1 MKREKTCD
9 GDTEGISFLREG
21 CFCQFGRERMKE
33 SREVRS
39 TDSDSGSGGRQQVME
54 EKKQRFLSEMIGAVR
69 FLIISESDSFL
80 FRTKL

>member
-1 MKREKTCD
+1 
-9 GDTEGISFLREG
+9 
-21 CFCQFGRERMKE
+21 MKE

-39 TDSDSGSGGRQQVME
+39 TDSGSGSGGRQQVVME

-80 FRTKL
+80 FITKL

>member
-33 SREVRS
+33 SREVRW
-39 TDSDSGSGGRQQVME
+39 TDSGSGSGGRQEVME
-54 EKKQRFLSEMIGAVR
+54 EKKQRFLSEMIGAVS

-80 FRTKL
+80 FDWN